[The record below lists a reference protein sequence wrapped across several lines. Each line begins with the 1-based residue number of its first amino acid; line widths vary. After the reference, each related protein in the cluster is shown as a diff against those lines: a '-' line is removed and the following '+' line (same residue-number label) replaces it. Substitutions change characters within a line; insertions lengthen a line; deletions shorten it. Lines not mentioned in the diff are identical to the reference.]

1 MLKSSRNEPW
11 APFSGVLAALVA
23 ARPTLKGS
31 NFVNF
36 DFQALQKFDLPLGPR
51 RGESFPHLKLVIR
64 AAKFGWGAPPPVVAY
79 IYIYVIYISVA
90 CAIPIHS

>member
-36 DFQALQKFDLPLGPR
+36 DFQALQKKKSSPWTSAR
-51 RGESFPHLKLVIR
+51 RIVSATQNR
-64 AAKFGWGAPPPVVAY
+64 DQ
-79 IYIYVIYISVA
+79 SN
-90 CAIPIHS
+90 